1 MLDIFYLFVKAVL
14 MMGSVQ
20 RTNQSV
26 EQVDNLTG
34 VAAMLT
40 LTAWLVTN
48 VVTMSASLLMSVLEM
63 MIVRMVSVM
72 STTLLTILSANI
84 VKMGN
89 ANLVT
94 ISDAFLSSIPCMFR
108 LC

>member
-26 EQVDNLTG
+26 ELVDNLTG

-40 LTAWLVTN
+40 LTARLVTS
-48 VVTMSASLLMSVLEM
+48 VVTMSASLLSALEM
-63 MIVRMVSVM
+63 LTARMVSVM
-72 STTLLTILSANI
+72 STILLTILSVSI
-84 VKMGN
+84 V
-89 ANLVT
+89 
-94 ISDAFLSSIPCMFR
+94 R
-108 LC
+108 LATVFQVGRF